1 MDHLPETARHRPP
14 PSANGHSGNG
24 TAPVALPRPPFVAVQ
39 NGWLKRQRGQA
50 VSIRL
55 QSGEVI
61 TGVLEADDSYTL
73 ALRIPGAAETALIYK
88 HSIEYLVPA
97 GRH

>member
-1 MDHLPETARHRPP
+1 MDHLPETARHRPQ
-14 PSANGHSGNG
+14 PSANGHAANG
-24 TAPVALPRPPFVAVQ
+24 AARVVVAKPPFVAVQ
-39 NGWLKRQRGQA
+39 NGWLKRQQGQA

-73 ALRIPGAAETALIYK
+73 ALRIPGDAETALVYK

-97 GRH
+97 GGR